1 MKFSIF
7 KTAKSQQGQLCT
19 AQLFDEATNS
29 PSIIRLCNAIA
40 DEKDPNR
47 RAELKKQL
55 PAVTWQSYFPSRR
68 VNAEAQ
74 PSGLFM
80 LDVDHVD
87 NPFKLWNDHFIAHRT
102 DWGILFAGMTAS
114 RHGLRIVARC
124 RPEFKTIAECQQWLA
139 NLAGI
144 PFDAAC
150 KDWARCSFLVHS
162 SYTYFCDYGALFES
176 DPDPAT
182 IYNVTTP
189 LAADLGCQPTPPLAA
204 DLGCQP
210 TPPTQSHFQG
220 IPLADIC
227 RRYLID
233 NGGEPAIGERNSKLF
248 KLATRIRYICDFNPD
263 TLLAVLPNY
272 GLSDNEMRQIVSN
285 AIATNRATT
294 IPHDLLLT
302 IENLRRPSAPSDDDT
317 DIDDSLILASDTS
330 AIPPLPPVFNEW
342 YEIAPDDFKRAT
354 IICNLPILGTLAS
367 RLRAVYLDGLLHS
380 PSFQVSLEAPQA
392 SGKSFVRRMVDY
404 ELVTIKQHDD
414 QQREIERQYDNK
426 VRQFRLLNKKADKKD
441 QDELQRPETMIR
453 IVPATMSI
461 TKMLIRMSAAKGLHL
476 FACEEEIDT
485 VLKAFKRSIS
495 SYSDA
500 LRSAFDNS
508 DYGQDYASENSFS
521 GMVPLFYNVI
531 FCGTPKAMCRFYPD
545 VEDGL
550 VSRVTFVTLPD
561 QFGKKIPTWTSFSP
575 QQKAVVDI
583 ALERL
588 AQISIVGEDIQPPH
602 VMNMDFLNQRL
613 DQWISVQQA
622 VAVKLNDRTRDI
634 FCRRA
639 AVVGFRAGMLAHF
652 LYGESNDPSIKDAV
666 VTFAIWIA
674 NMMLNQHILRFN
686 VEGTSNNTI
695 LAEKVFN
702 ALPNI
707 FDRATLKKLLIANG
721 YQTRPREV
729 IYKWKLAHLI
739 QSLPPTHESN
749 TPPTAP
755 TISTFRKTTT

>member
-7 KTAKSQQGQLCT
+7 KTAKAQQGQLCT
-19 AQLFDEATNS
+19 AELFDEATNS
-29 PSIIRLCNAIA
+29 PSIIKLCNAIA

-55 PAVTWQSYFPSRR
+55 PVVTWQASFPSRR

-87 NPFKLWNDHFIAHRT
+87 NPFKLWNDRFIAHRS
-102 DWGILFAGMTAS
+102 DWGIHFAGMTAS

-139 NLAGI
+139 TLAGI

-162 SYTYFCDYGALFES
+162 SYTYFCDYGNLFNA

-189 LAADLGCQPTPPLAA
+189 PTPLH
-204 DLGCQP
+204 P
-210 TPPTQSHFQG
+210 TPLHPTPLHPTPQNPPQSHFQG

-248 KLATRIRYICDFNPD
+248 KLATRIRYICDFNPE

-272 GLSDNEMRQIVSN
+272 GLSDSEMRQIVAN
-285 AIATNRATT
+285 AIAANRASS
-294 IPHDLLLT
+294 IPHDLLLS
-302 IENLRRPSAPSDDDT
+302 IENLRRFGSLSDDID
-317 DIDDSLILASDTS
+317 DVDDSLILASDTS
-330 AIPPLPPVFNEW
+330 SIPPLPPVFKEW
-342 YEIAPDDFKRAT
+342 FEIAPNDFKRAT

-404 ELVTIKQHDD
+404 ELAALKQHDE
-414 QQREIERQYDNK
+414 QQREIEREYENK
-426 VRQFRLLNKKADKKD
+426 VRQFRLLNQKADKKD
-441 QDELQRPETMIR
+441 QEALQRPETMIR

-485 VLKAFKRSIS
+485 VLKAFKRGIC

-575 QQKAVVDI
+575 HQKAVVDI

-588 AQISIVGEDIQPPH
+588 SQISIVGEDVQPPH

-622 VAVKLNDRTRDI
+622 VALKINDRTRDT

-639 AVVGFRAGMLAHF
+639 AVVGFRAGMLAWF
-652 LYGESNDPSIKDAV
+652 LYGEDNDPLVKDNVAS
-666 VTFAIWIA
+666 FAIWIA

-686 VEGTSNNTI
+686 VENTSNNTI
-695 LAEKVFN
+695 FAEKVFN
-702 ALPNI
+702 SLPAQ
-707 FDRATLKKLLIANG
+707 FCKDQLQKLLIANG
-721 YQTRPREV
+721 YQTRVREV

-739 QSLPPTHESN
+739 QSLPQNEPS
-749 TPPTAP
+749 TAP
-755 TISTFRKTTT
+755 TQNSTFRKTST